1 MKKALHLALVLA
13 AMAFAHSANAGPKV
27 ALVFDK
33 GGKDDKSFN
42 NSAYMG
48 AMAAKEKLGAE
59 VKYVEA
65 PDNNAFEPLLKAFA
79 KKDFDLIVSIGVA
92 QADALTKVA
101 AQFPNQKF
109 VAIDADVKAPN
120 VMTAL
125 FQEHEGSYLVGAMAA
140 MASKTGVIGFIGGMD
155 IPLIRRFQMGYEAG
169 AKKINPK
176 VKVIVNYIGV
186 TGDAWHNPAKGKE
199 LALAQVSAKA
209 DVIYHAAGASGAG
222 LFDVLDEKKIL
233 AIGVDSNQNWV
244 RPGKV
249 LTSMLKRVDQ
259 AVYTATE
266 EVSKNTFKGGVRRF
280 GLKDQGIDIAMDSH
294 NEKLVSSEMKK
305 MVEDLK
311 TQILASKIRVPD
323 YYEKNKK

>member
-1 MKKALHLALVLA
+1 MMKALNFILILSAL
-13 AMAFAHSANAGPKV
+13 AFASQSEAGPKI

-42 NSAYMG
+42 NSAYVG
-48 AMAAKEKLGAE
+48 AMLAKEKLGAE
-59 VKYVEA
+59 IKYVEA
-65 PDNNAFEPLLKAFA
+65 PDDNSFETLLKAFA

-101 AQFPNQKF
+101 GQFPKQKF
-109 VAIDADVKAPN
+109 LAIDADVKAPN

-140 MASKTGVIGFIGGMD
+140 IASKTGVIGFIGGMD

-169 AKKINPK
+169 AKKANPK
-176 VKVIVNYIGV
+176 VKVLVNYVGV

-199 LALAQVSAKA
+199 LALAQVSSKA

-222 LFDVLDEKKIL
+222 LFDVLDEKNIL

-249 LTSMLKRVDQ
+249 LTSMLKRVDH
-259 AVYTATE
+259 AVFIAAE
-266 EVSKNTFKGGVRRF
+266 DVSKNAFKSGVRRF
-280 GLKDQGIDIAMDSH
+280 GLKDQGIDIAMDE
-294 NEKLVSSEMKK
+294 NNAKLVTPDMKK
-305 MVEDLK
+305 TVDGLK
-311 TQILASKIRVPD
+311 ADILASKIMVPD
-323 YYEKNKK
+323 YYEKKK

>member
-1 MKKALHLALVLA
+1 MMKALNFILILSAL
-13 AMAFAHSANAGPKV
+13 AFASQSEAGPKI

-42 NSAYMG
+42 NSAYVG
-48 AMAAKEKLGAE
+48 AMLAKEKLGAE
-59 VKYVEA
+59 IKYVEA
-65 PDNNAFEPLLKAFA
+65 PDDNSFETLLKAFA

-101 AQFPNQKF
+101 GQFPKQKF
-109 VAIDADVKAPN
+109 LAIDADVKAPN

-140 MASKTGVIGFIGGMD
+140 IASKTGVIGFIGGMD

-169 AKKINPK
+169 AKKANPK
-176 VKVIVNYIGV
+176 VKVLVNYVGV

-199 LALAQVSAKA
+199 LALAQVSSRA

-222 LFDVLDEKKIL
+222 LFDVLDEKNIL

-249 LTSMLKRVDQ
+249 LTSMLKRVDH
-259 AVYTATE
+259 AVFIAAE
-266 EVSKNTFKGGVRRF
+266 DVSKNAFKSGVRRF
-280 GLKDQGIDIAMDSH
+280 GLKDQGIDIAMDE
-294 NEKLVSSEMKK
+294 NNAKLVTPDMKK
-305 MVEDLK
+305 TVDGLK
-311 TQILASKIRVPD
+311 ADILASKIMVPD
-323 YYEKNKK
+323 YYEKKK

>member
-1 MKKALHLALVLA
+1 MKKALHLILIFA
-13 AMAFAHSANAGPKV
+13 AMAFAGNTQAGPKI

-48 AMAAKEKLGAE
+48 AMTAKEKLGAE
-59 VKYVEA
+59 VKYVES
-65 PDNNAFEPLLKAFA
+65 PDDNSFESLLKSFA
-79 KKDFDLIVSIGVA
+79 KKDYDLIVSIGVA

-101 AQFPNQKF
+101 AQFPKQKF
-109 VAIDADVKAPN
+109 LAIDADVKAPN

-176 VKVIVNYIGV
+176 IKVLVNYVGV

-199 LALAQVSAKA
+199 LALAQVSGKA

-249 LTSMLKRVDQ
+249 LTSMMKRVDH
-259 AVYTATE
+259 AVFTATE
-266 EVSKNTFKGGVRRF
+266 DVTKNAFKAGVRRF
-280 GLKDQGIDIAMDSH
+280 GLKDQGIDVAIDSN
-294 NEKLVSSEMKK
+294 NEKLVTPEMKK
-305 MVEDLK
+305 MVDGLK
-311 TQILASKIRVPD
+311 ADILASKIVVPD
-323 YYEKNKK
+323 YYEKKK